1 MKPDPAP
8 AGNSRGGPAAQVA
21 DDAEAPEAGLSG
33 RTTERGTKPDILC
46 VMRFPPNA
54 DGYGASQRS
63 WHLVQALRPHGK
75 VHFVLMFH
83 DGNQDSVNAS
93 LAPLEPLV
101 ESVTRINVAGWQG
114 TQRKKFGIVPA
125 KVWDMA
131 RMRSPETPHFS
142 RQTIHNIAAQLPIR
156 KADIIFAGRLGPA
169 IIIRDMMKRNLV
181 SGRVCVADIDDVL
194 SQFYLRHADN
204 AERRADRAFFRI
216 ESRVVAFGEGQIVN
230 SWHGVGVAS
239 EENVTSLRAAYP
251 RATIVKV
258 PNVVHRDFLPPP
270 RPGRGFNVLFPGNLN
285 YAPNVQGLQLFVA
298 QAWPTI
304 RQAIPEARLTIVGM
318 NPLPSVVALAGRDN
332 IEVHADVPSLRP
344 FYETCD
350 TVIVPILFGSGT
362 RIKIVEAMAYGRPV
376 VSTSLGAEGLG
387 VQDGRHLLIADGM
400 AEFAQA
406 VVRLRRDP
414 ALQAALVD
422 EAHRFQQENYTPSA
436 INQSVADLIE
446 RGRQNAARAQAS
458 L

>member
-8 AGNSRGGPAAQVA
+8 AGGGRGGSAFEVA
-21 DDAEAPEAGLSG
+21 GDAGAPKAGLSR

-54 DGYGASQRS
+54 DGHGPSQRS

-75 VHFVLMFH
+75 VHFVLVFH
-83 DGNQDSVNAS
+83 DGNQDCINTS

-101 ESVTRINVAGWQG
+101 ESITRINVAGWQG

-131 RMRSPETPHFS
+131 RMISPETPHFF
-142 RQTIHNIAAQLPIR
+142 QQLVHDIAAQLPIR
-156 KADIIFAGRLGPA
+156 KADVIFAGRLSPA
-169 IIIRDMMKRNLV
+169 VIIQDMMKRNLV
-181 SGRVCVADIDDVL
+181 SGKVCVADIDDVL

-204 AERRADRAFFRI
+204 AERRADRVFFRI
-216 ESRVVAFGEGQIVN
+216 ESRIVAFGEGRIAN

-239 EENVTSLRAAYP
+239 EENVIGLRAAYP
-251 RATIVKV
+251 RATVVKI
-258 PNVVHRDFLPPP
+258 PNVVHRDFLPLP
-270 RPGRGFNVLFPGNLN
+270 RLGRDFNVLFPGNLN

-318 NPLPSVVALAGRDN
+318 NPLPSVVALAGHEN
-332 IEVHADVPSLRP
+332 VELYADVPSLRP
-344 FYETCD
+344 FYETCHL
-350 TVIVPILFGSGT
+350 VIAPILFGSGT

-387 VQDGRHLLIADGM
+387 AQDGRHLLIADGM

-414 ALQAALVD
+414 TLQAALVD
-422 EAHRFQQENYTPSA
+422 EARRFQQENYTPSA

-446 RGRQNAARAQAS
+446 RGRQNAARAQAP
-458 L
+458 